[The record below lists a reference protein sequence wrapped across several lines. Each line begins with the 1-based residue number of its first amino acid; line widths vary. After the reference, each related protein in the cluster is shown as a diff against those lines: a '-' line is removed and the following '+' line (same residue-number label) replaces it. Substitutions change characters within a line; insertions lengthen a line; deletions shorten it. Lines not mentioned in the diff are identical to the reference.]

1 MSEPS
6 DTPWRAGTHIT
17 RRSML
22 LLGGAALTV
31 SFNEIVS
38 RDLFQGRRIKAVAFD
53 AFAIF
58 DIRPVIAACE
68 SAFPGQ
74 GSILS
79 KEWRARQFEYQWL
92 SVLAGKYQDFWET
105 TRNALKYAARSISVT
120 LSDDTSD
127 ALMQTYLHMTK
138 WPDAAAALDH
148 LKSSGK
154 KTLLLSNATE
164 AILRFSLTSSGL
176 QRSFDHVLST
186 DRIATYK
193 PDSRAYQMAIDRTG
207 YGKQEILYVA
217 FAGWDAAGARW
228 FGYPTFWNNRLGSV
242 AEELGGRPDFE
253 GASLD
258 ALTTL
263 LELGR

>member
-1 MSEPS
+1 MGELL
-6 DTPWRAGTHIT
+6 DTPWRARTYIS
-17 RRSML
+17 RRSVL
-22 LLGGAALTV
+22 LLGGAALTA
-31 SFNEIVS
+31 SFNETVS
-38 RDLFQGRRIKAVAFD
+38 RDLFQGHRIKAVAFD

-58 DIRPVIAACE
+58 DIRPVFAACE

-74 GSILS
+74 GSNLS

-92 SVLAGKYQDFWET
+92 AALAGKYQDFVET
-105 TRNALKYAARSISVT
+105 TRNALKYAARSINVAV
-120 LSDDTSD
+120 SDDTSN
-127 ALMQTYLHMTK
+127 ALTQTYMHMTS
-138 WPDAAAALDH
+138 WPDAAATLDH
-148 LKSSGK
+148 LKRSGK

-164 AILRFSLTSSGL
+164 AILHSSLTSSGL
-176 QRSFDHVLST
+176 QRSFDYVLST

-193 PDSRAYQMAIDRTG
+193 PDPRAYQMAIDRTG
-207 YGKQEILYVA
+207 YGKQEILFVA

-228 FGYPTFWNNRLGSV
+228 FGYPTFWNNRLSSV
-242 AEELGGRPDFE
+242 AEELGVRPDFE